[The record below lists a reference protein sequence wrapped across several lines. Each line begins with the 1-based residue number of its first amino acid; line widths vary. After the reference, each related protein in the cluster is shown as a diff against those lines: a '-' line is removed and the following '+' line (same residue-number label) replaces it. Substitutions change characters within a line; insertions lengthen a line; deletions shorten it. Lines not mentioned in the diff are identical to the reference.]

1 LGVWRRLGS
10 LPKTTKAGTSPRTPY
25 LFTQLKNAVEEATAL
40 LMQSQATLMQN
51 QSTLMQNQVEFLA
64 RLSEMGRVNSGRFAR
79 LEKNMETIIRVLSEH
94 AKLLEALP
102 EAIRQKI
109 GFKSTK

>member
-1 LGVWRRLGS
+1 MAKRR
-10 LPKTTKAGTSPRTPY
+10 TTRNHH
-25 LFTQLKNAVEEATAL
+25 LEEATAL

-51 QSTLMQNQVEFLA
+51 QSTLMQNQMEFLA
-64 RLSEMGRVNSGRFAR
+64 RLSEMGRVNSERFAR
-79 LEKNMETIIRVLSEH
+79 LEKNMETIICVLSEH